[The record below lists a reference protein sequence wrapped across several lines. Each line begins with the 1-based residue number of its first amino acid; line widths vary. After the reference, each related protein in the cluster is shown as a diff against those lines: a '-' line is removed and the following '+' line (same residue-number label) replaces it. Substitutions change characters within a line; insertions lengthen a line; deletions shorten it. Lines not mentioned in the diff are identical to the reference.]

1 MDQLGFSEPQ
11 DLLHH
16 QLDRPK
22 TKISAK
28 HKYYCDV
35 MMKVRGL
42 ATDKSCK
49 KTKTFVHSVSP
60 NTGGLCEGPAVRCV
74 KMSDFYNCHLI
85 IFKVTQCNLY
95 PDAVPPHCYYKGITL
110 WRDVSV
116 VCVGKHPIHLN
127 E

>member
-1 MDQLGFSEPQ
+1 MHQPGFSEAQ
-11 DLLHH
+11 DLLYH
-16 QLDRPK
+16 QHDRPK

-28 HKYYCDV
+28 HKHYCDM

-60 NTGGLCEGPAVRCV
+60 TTGGLCEGPAVRCV
-74 KMSDFYNCHLI
+74 KMSEFYNCHLI

-95 PDAVPPHCYYKGITL
+95 PDAVLPRCYYEGVTFS
-110 WRDVSV
+110 RDVSV
-116 VCVGKHPIHLN
+116 VCVGKHPIHLDD
-127 E
+127 